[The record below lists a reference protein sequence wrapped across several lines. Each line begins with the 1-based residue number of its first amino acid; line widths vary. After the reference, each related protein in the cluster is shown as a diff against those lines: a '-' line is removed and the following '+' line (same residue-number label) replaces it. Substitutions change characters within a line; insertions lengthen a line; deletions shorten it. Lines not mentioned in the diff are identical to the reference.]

1 MEITKEVKFLKESF
15 KFSQIQL
22 DFLDEM
28 CYINTGMWNGDINE
42 LIANEAKRDIAL
54 TLRSFNEST
63 IEELETMFNKNG
75 DAEWLKKSVQKVK
88 QKQN

>member
-1 MEITKEVKFLKESF
+1 MEITKECKILKESF
-15 KFSQIQL
+15 KLSKMQL

-28 CYINTGMWNGDINE
+28 CYIHKGMWSGDINE

-63 IEELETMFNKNG
+63 IEELETMFNMNG
-75 DAEWLKKSVQKVK
+75 DATWLKTTVQKVITK
-88 QKQN
+88 Q

>member
-1 MEITKEVKFLKESF
+1 MEITKEVKILKESF
-15 KFSQIQL
+15 AFSQMQL

-28 CYINTGMWNGDINE
+28 CYIHTGMWNGDVNE

-54 TLRSFNEST
+54 TLRTFNEST

-75 DAEWLKKSVQKVK
+75 DAEWLKKTTQKIIQK
-88 QKQN
+88 QK